1 MRLCGM
7 GAVVGAALVL
17 ACVASGVIAG
27 EAAAQTADSKV
38 LIYTGTVAHRHSEAI
53 NAGIGPLQA
62 ALAAAGIESDWEDCN
77 GYGTAAGQCQNADAN
92 PRVFTAEN
100 LEQYDALFF
109 FNAGGDDGRSGAAGP
124 LWSTADREAIRG
136 FVNAGG
142 GIVANH
148 LATDIGAGEV
158 SWDWWDGMGDSAIG
172 STMPGHPPSPQT
184 GNIRVSDH
192 NHVATEG
199 LPDEFPIAD
208 EFYMFNR
215 SVRGTHHVLA
225 TLDEN
230 TPGFNPGALA
240 MGQDHPV
247 AWCRDYDGGRVFA
260 TSLGH
265 FGNLYTPVG
274 GEPSNLV
281 KLLVGGVKWAAGQ
294 AGNANDCRGTVWNNF
309 RRSTLASDLKGPVSL
324 DVADDGR
331 VYWTEIGAP
340 GHESTGRVRMY
351 DPATEETAL
360 VTTIQTRADALGAS
374 EDGVLGMSLDPDFAE
389 NNHVYVYY
397 SPRGAGENWPN
408 VGSGMALGYNLI
420 SR

>member
-53 NAGIGPLQA
+53 NAGIGPVQE

-124 LWSTADREAIRG
+124 LWSDTDRDAIRG

-172 STMPGHPPSPQT
+172 STMPGHPPSPQS
-184 GNIRVSDH
+184 GNIRVSDR
-192 NHVATEG
+192 NHVATERLPGHG
-199 LPDEFPIAD
+199 LEQLPPLDAGLRSQGSGQPGRGGRRARVLDGDRRPRPRVHRPGAD
-208 EFYMFNR
+208 VR
-215 SVRGTHHVLA
+215 PRHRADRPRHDDRDPRRRTRRVRG
-225 TLDEN
+225 
-230 TPGFNPGALA
+230 
-240 MGQDHPV
+240 
-247 AWCRDYDGGRVFA
+247 
-260 TSLGH
+260 
-265 FGNLYTPVG
+265 
-274 GEPSNLV
+274 
-281 KLLVGGVKWAAGQ
+281 
-294 AGNANDCRGTVWNNF
+294 
-309 RRSTLASDLKGPVSL
+309 RR
-324 DVADDGR
+324 
-331 VYWTEIGAP
+331 P
-340 GHESTGRVRMY
+340 GHVARPGLRREQPRLRLLLAARRGRELAERG
-351 DPATEETAL
+351 
-360 VTTIQTRADALGAS
+360 QRHGAR
-374 EDGVLGMSLDPDFAE
+374 LQPDLA
-389 NNHVYVYY
+389 
-397 SPRGAGENWPN
+397 
-408 VGSGMALGYNLI
+408 
-420 SR
+420 